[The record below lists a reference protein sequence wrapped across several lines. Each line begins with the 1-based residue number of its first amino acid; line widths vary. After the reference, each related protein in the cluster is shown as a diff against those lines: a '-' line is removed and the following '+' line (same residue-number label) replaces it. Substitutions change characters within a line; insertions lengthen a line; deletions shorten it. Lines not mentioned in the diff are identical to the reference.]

1 MSLKK
6 DAFPN
11 SGAFDEI
18 NDYLKAS
25 DSQRQQAIKMAKAK
39 FAFKLRN
46 KKGDEQS
53 WHIDLKDK
61 GEVLEGLGED
71 PTVTLSLSDEDF
83 GKLVAGKGN
92 AQRMFMTGSLRVSG
106 DIMKANVM
114 PTILKKAMASKA
126 KL

>member
-11 SGAFDEI
+11 STAFDEI

-25 DSQRQQAIKMAKAK
+25 DSQRLQAMKTAKAK
-39 FAFKLRN
+39 IAFKLRN
-46 KKGDEQS
+46 KKGDEHS

-61 GEVLEGLGED
+61 GEVREGLGED

-83 GKLVAGKGN
+83 GKLVTGKGN
-92 AQRMFMTGSLRVSG
+92 AQRMFMMGSLRVSG
-106 DIMKANVM
+106 DIMKASVM
-114 PTILKKAMASKA
+114 STILKKAMASKA